1 MAKRNNL
8 MNEIE
13 NNLQKADNF
22 NQVIQPTGKLKRDEN
37 EALQYMQHQRAQTQ
51 AELEMQKRLKMM
63 EEIEANP
70 EKGDKFNRIVKP
82 SDLKNNEA
90 EAMAYMKDAKKT
102 AQVDLAMEQR
112 LKMME
117 EVEAHPEKGDD
128 FNRIVKPTD
137 LKNNEAEAIQFMKQ
151 SKVEAQTDLAMQK
164 RLDMMNQIEAD
175 PEGDNDPTS
184 KVKHPWADAAKPKSS
199 MQSLQTRLGK

>member
-1 MAKRNNL
+1 MMYINKLGGTFTASPQKKPINFHPQQRDSAASAKNKFVSAAIAARQRPLADQNALSVTGVNVSATHDNKVDIAMAKRNNL

-82 SDLKNNEA
+82 SDL
-90 EAMAYMKDAKKT
+90 
-102 AQVDLAMEQR
+102 
-112 LKMME
+112 
-117 EVEAHPEKGDD
+117 
-128 FNRIVKPTD
+128 
-137 LKNNEAEAIQFMKQ
+137 
-151 SKVEAQTDLAMQK
+151 
-164 RLDMMNQIEAD
+164 
-175 PEGDNDPTS
+175 
-184 KVKHPWADAAKPKSS
+184 
-199 MQSLQTRLGK
+199 